1 MSASVCRFA
10 FREARRPGVL
20 VCRPSFGIGAFGRR
34 MLLSF
39 ERPTVRPASLPGAL
53 LWAHGGK
60 AYTRRAVLSSGP

>member
-20 VCRPSFGIGAFGRR
+20 VCRPGLGLAQAS

-60 AYTRRAVLSSGP
+60 AYTRQAVLSAGP